1 MLHTLVEVINTR
13 SCTQKMKIALI
24 SLTPAEIVQCHKE
37 LAENRNNRHA
47 LDSGKTPKQLALN

>member
-1 MLHTLVEVINTR
+1 MVLLID
-13 SCTQKMKIALI
+13 SLFCLKIALI